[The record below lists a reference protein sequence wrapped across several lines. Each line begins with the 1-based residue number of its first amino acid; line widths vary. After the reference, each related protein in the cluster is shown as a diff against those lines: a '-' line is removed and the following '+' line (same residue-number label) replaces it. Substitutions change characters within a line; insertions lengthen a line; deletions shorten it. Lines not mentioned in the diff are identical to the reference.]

1 MRCLPY
7 KAAVHQCPAFC
18 PPSSLPVKRVIA
30 LAKVAVRQTPSLLP
44 TSGEASTAQP
54 DIQSRARL
62 LLAGYAA
69 SLHASSSY
77 TTGIAAHAPP
87 GKSGSHPRRRA
98 LRALAHPLPL
108 SSIRSLSASR
118 TERRPKTESSVCLR
132 PKGTF

>member
-87 GKSGSHPRRRA
+87 GKA